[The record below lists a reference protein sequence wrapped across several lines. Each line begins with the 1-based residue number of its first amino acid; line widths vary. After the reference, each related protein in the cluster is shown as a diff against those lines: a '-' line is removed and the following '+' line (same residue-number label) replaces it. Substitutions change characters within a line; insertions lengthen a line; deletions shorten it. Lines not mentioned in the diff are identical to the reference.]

1 MFRTM
6 KRILL
11 AVYRLEEGQQE
22 ILNRLNRLEQD
33 KPSAEPEQ
41 RQTEWM
47 QQGIDNILGYEW
59 PPKRGDKG

>member
-1 MFRTM
+1 MFRTL

-11 AVYRLEEGQQE
+11 AVYRLEEGQRE
-22 ILNRLNRLEQD
+22 ILNRLNKLEQD
-33 KPSAEPEQ
+33 KPAAEPES

-59 PPKRGDKG
+59 PPKRGDNG